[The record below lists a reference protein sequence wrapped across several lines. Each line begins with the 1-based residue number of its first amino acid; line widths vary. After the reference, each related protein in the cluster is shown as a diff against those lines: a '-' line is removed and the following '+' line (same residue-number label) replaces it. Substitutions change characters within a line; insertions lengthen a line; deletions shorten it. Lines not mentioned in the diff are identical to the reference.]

1 MRAITPGRVGGAAR
15 ARTRWALR
23 SRRRRGRRPS
33 PWRKQGAF
41 CSGRPLGPTAST
53 AARRTW
59 EQNGA
64 EGCCNRALERS
75 KSGARKACL
84 GVCGSFLLWHVLF
97 HVRPVRKSGDVGP
110 SIFDSTPSSAPP
122 PSLIVLLSARL
133 RHGGRD
139 DDAAGCARGDIGR
152 RRRPACPRGRCD
164 WTVMCAADA
173 AKLLAHPRCLL
184 LRSPRLDG
192 PPRACGRRRFGV
204 RCRCAAASRPSSG
217 PWKVPPPPAHDPP
230 DPLGRAPF
238 YRIHL
243 FFLSPLPGRE
253 AWNRRG
259 GVETCPL
266 LTSLRC
272 ARACPPCRTQR
283 EGGESGP

>member
-41 CSGRPLGPTAST
+41 CSSGRPLGPTAST

-97 HVRPVRKSGDVGP
+97 HVRPVRKSGDVGF

-122 PSLIVLLSARL
+122 PSLIKPLSSRGDMAVATMMAPGALAVTSAAGAGRPARAAGATGPSCALLTRRSCLPTRGASSSARPAWTA
-133 RHGGRD
+133 RRAPVAV
-139 DDAAGCARGDIGR
+139 AASASAAAAPL
-152 RRRPACPRGRCD
+152 PAAPAAAPGRC
-164 WTVMCAADA
+164 
-173 AKLLAHPRCLL
+173 
-184 LRSPRLDG
+184 
-192 PPRACGRRRFGV
+192 
-204 RCRCAAASRPSSG
+204 
-217 PWKVPPPPAHDPP
+217 PPPPTTTRPI
-230 DPLGRAPF
+230 PLGERRFIVSIFSFCPPSPAGRLGIGGAEWKLAPF
-238 YRIHL
+238 
-243 FFLSPLPGRE
+243 
-253 AWNRRG
+253 
-259 GVETCPL
+259 
-266 LTSLRC
+266 
-272 ARACPPCRTQR
+272 
-283 EGGESGP
+283 